1 MVLFYSLYKALSQR
15 GIAKKI
21 QVIAKV
27 RVPIINFVEK
37 KSDVAFDLRNCL
49 KEELQRRFRNDS
61 TRDEKCG
68 LLTSSQHIFLEFA
81 SLVFC
86 RACTNPS
93 KIQKARGKVRQAGAC
108 CGQDKRESHEGK
120 WSWIINSVN
129 LEHSY
134 DGLFWTLRGND
145 FSKSGFG
152 PRTVIL
158 CDQCEKEYHV
168 GCLKNCKLADLKKL
182 PNGKWF
188 CSTSCKWIYS
198 ALQNLLNAVLM

>member
-1 MVLFYSLYKALSQR
+1 MVFVCNICFDMQVEGFGSFKTGLYLPSND
-15 GIAKKI
+15 ID
-21 QVIAKV
+21 VIAKV

-37 KSDVAFDLRNCL
+37 KSDVAFDLR
-49 KEELQRRFRNDS
+49 
-61 TRDEKCG
+61 
-68 LLTSSQHIFLEFA
+68 
-81 SLVFC
+81 
-86 RACTNPS
+86 
-93 KIQKARGKVRQAGAC
+93 
-108 CGQDKRESHEGK
+108 
-120 WSWIINSVN
+120 IINNVN

-134 DGLFWTLRGND
+134 DGLFWTLRGYD
-145 FSKSGFG
+145 FSKSCFG

-182 PNGKWF
+182 PKGKWL

>member
-1 MVLFYSLYKALSQR
+1 MVLFYALYEALSQR

-37 KSDVAFDLRNCL
+37 KSDVAFDLR
-49 KEELQRRFRNDS
+49 
-61 TRDEKCG
+61 
-68 LLTSSQHIFLEFA
+68 
-81 SLVFC
+81 
-86 RACTNPS
+86 
-93 KIQKARGKVRQAGAC
+93 
-108 CGQDKRESHEGK
+108 
-120 WSWIINSVN
+120 
-129 LEHSY
+129 
-134 DGLFWTLRGND
+134 GND
-145 FSKSGFG
+145 FSKPGFG

-168 GCLKNCKLADLKKL
+168 GCLKNCKLADRKKL

-198 ALQNLLNAVLM
+198 ALQNLLNAGAEEVPDPSLDMIKKKDTEKFCLVVLVLM